1 MLLFFSVKA
10 LLDKGADPNLK
21 DILGNTP
28 LHLGINT
35 VVLVICNYIYKDEV
49 QKICKIKLHKFGI
62 LQFLYKSFLLLF
74 LKEATEI

>member
-49 QKICKIKLHKFGI
+49 QKKKKNFN
-62 LQFLYKSFLLLF
+62 
-74 LKEATEI
+74 